1 MTLAAAVVFAFLTCW
16 IFLPPFHAVLV
27 PLAVGAPEVSA
38 LLSVAGIVLALISG
52 IRARGNRRARW
63 ACAIALAGAAVA
75 VSPLV
80 RLPPVTR
87 SFDRAMRE
95 VLGPDALAAPA
106 PEQTRFRRSPLSVRD
121 ALLGLKFGSAPAQR
135 DIRFAT
141 AGGVDL
147 TLDVYQPP
155 TAGMHPAVVQVY
167 GGAWQRGSPHDYGR
181 FAAHLASL
189 GYVVFA
195 IDYRHA
201 PQWKWPAQMADLR
214 AALEWIRAH
223 GAEYR
228 ADVSRVAMIGR
239 SAGGQ
244 LALMAAYDAPAL
256 PIKAVV
262 NLYGPTDLEDGYR
275 RPPRP
280 DPFDVRELEEALLG
294 GSPDQVPQQYRDAS
308 PITHVSSA
316 SPPTL
321 SIYGSRDHIVHP
333 RYGTILHER
342 LRQAG
347 VKSVL
352 LEIPW
357 AEHAFDAVPNGP
369 SAQIALYY
377 TERFLARTLKP

>member
-1 MTLAAAVVFAFLTCW
+1 
-16 IFLPPFHAVLV
+16 
-27 PLAVGAPEVSA
+27 
-38 LLSVAGIVLALISG
+38 
-52 IRARGNRRARW
+52 
-63 ACAIALAGAAVA
+63 
-75 VSPLV
+75 
-80 RLPPVTR
+80 
-87 SFDRAMRE
+87 MRE
-95 VLGPDALAAPA
+95 ALGPDALAAPA
-106 PEQTRFRRSPLSVRD
+106 AEQTRFRRRPLSLRD
-121 ALLGLKFGSAPAQR
+121 ALLGLRFGRRPRER

-147 TLDVYQPP
+147 TLDVLSAGRRLACIRRSCRS
-155 TAGMHPAVVQVY
+155 TAAPGS
-167 GGAWQRGSPHDYGR
+167 GARRTTTAASP
-181 FAAHLASL
+181 AHLASL

-195 IDYRHA
+195 VDYRHA
-201 PQWKWPAQMADLR
+201 PQWQWPAQMADLR

-239 SAGGQ
+239 SAGAQ
-244 LALMAAYDAPAL
+244 LALMAAYDSPVM

-280 DPFDVRELEEALLG
+280 DPFDVRGIEEALLG
-294 GSPDQVPQQYRDAS
+294 GSPDQVPHQYRDAS
-308 PITHVSSA
+308 PVTHVSPA

-321 SIYGSRDHIVHP
+321 SIYGRRDHIVHP

-342 LRQAG
+342 LRRAG

-377 TERFLARTLKP
+377 TERFLARTLQAVGPSRSPLG